1 MKKADFIL
9 VGGGMA
15 GLSLAY
21 YLSTDQRFRGK
32 SILLIEPEEKRA
44 NDRTWAFWQRE
55 SSAFDSILF
64 RTWSSV
70 RVFSSENIAFSLDME
85 DYTYKLLRGID
96 FYQFVQKEL
105 AQNPHFQLIIDKSVR
120 IEDTG
125 DAVEVTT
132 KEKGIFTGSYVFD
145 SSFPLEANYPYRH
158 YLKQHF
164 KGYVVDMERPVFD
177 TKEPEMMNF
186 AVEQLDG
193 ECTFI
198 YILPFTETT
207 ALVELTLFSPDLLTD
222 ERYIR
227 VLEEYLTT
235 RFSGLKYQIKEEEW
249 GVIPMSDVPT
259 KEQVTPRTFRI
270 GTSGGYTHPATG
282 YTFAFTQK
290 RLQRLVENIAQAN
303 GAAFTLPTLFTQRK
317 HTYYSAVLLNVLD
330 NKRYPSPDI
339 FVGLFQKNRPSLVFK
354 FLAAETTFW
363 EEIKIMWSTPILIF
377 GKAAIAVIGRRI
389 KEKIKK

>member
-21 YLSTDQRFRGK
+21 YLSIDHRFKGK
-32 SILLIEPEEKRA
+32 SILIIEPEEKQA
-44 NDRTWAFWQRE
+44 NDRTWAFWQKE
-55 SSAFDSILF
+55 NSVFDSILF
-64 RTWSSV
+64 RKWPTV
-70 RVFSSENIAFSLDME
+70 RVFSSGNVSYSLDLE
-85 DYTYKLLRGID
+85 DYTYKLLRGVD

-105 AQNPHFQLIIDKSVR
+105 AKNTNFQLLK
-120 IEDTG
+120 DTVLHINDMG
-125 DAVEVTT
+125 EEVEVET
-132 KEKGIFTGSYVFD
+132 KEHGILTGAYVFD
-145 SSFPLEANYPYRH
+145 SSYQLPLDVPKRH

-164 KGYVVDMERPVFD
+164 KGYVVEMAQPVFD

-198 YILPFTETT
+198 YILPFTSTT
-207 ALVELTLFSPDLLTD
+207 ALVELTLFSPDLLTK
-222 ERYIR
+222 ERYVQ
-227 VLEEYLTT
+227 VLEDYLAA
-235 RFSGLKYQIKEEEW
+235 RFSEVAYQIKEEEW
-249 GVIPMSDVPT
+249 GVIPMTDVPT

-290 RLQRLVENIAQAN
+290 RLQRLVEFIAESK
-303 GAAFTLPTLFTQRK
+303 GAPITLPAPFAQTK
-317 HTYYSAVLLNVLD
+317 HTFYAAVLLNVLD
-330 NKRYPSPDI
+330 EKRYPAPDVFI
-339 FVGLFQKNRPSLVFK
+339 RLFQKNKPALVFK

-363 EEIKIMWSTPILIF
+363 EEIKIMWSTPIFIF
-377 GKAAIAVIGRRI
+377 GKAAFVIIGRRI
-389 KEKIKK
+389 LEKIKK

>member
-32 SILLIEPEEKRA
+32 SILLIEPEEKHA

-55 SSAFDSILF
+55 SSVFDSILF
-64 RTWSSV
+64 QKWSTV
-70 RVFSSENIAFSLDME
+70 RVFSSENTVYSLDME

-105 AQNPHFQLIIDKSVR
+105 TQNPYFQLLKDKSTK
-120 IEDTG
+120 IEDKG
-125 DAVEVTT
+125 DVVEVTT
-132 KEKGIFTGSYVFD
+132 NENGIFTGTYVFD
-145 SSFPLEANYPYRH
+145 SSFPLVANYPYRH

-164 KGYVVDMERPVFD
+164 KGYVVEMERPVFD

-207 ALVELTLFSPDLLTD
+207 ALVELTLFSPDLLTK
-222 ERYIR
+222 ERYIQ
-227 VLEEYLTT
+227 VLEDYLAT
-235 RFSGLKYQIKEEEW
+235 RFSGVMYQIKEEEW
-249 GVIPMSDVPT
+249 GVIPMSDVPAD
-259 KEQVTPRTFRI
+259 EQVTPRTFRI

-290 RLQRLVENIAQAN
+290 RLQRLVEFIAQAN
-303 GAAFTLPTLFTQRK
+303 GKPVVLPHTFAQQK
-317 HTYYSAVLLNVLD
+317 HTFYAAVLLNVLD
-330 NKRYPSPDI
+330 KKRYPAPDVFI
-339 FVGLFQKNRPSLVFK
+339 RLFQKNKPSLVFK

-363 EEIKIMWSTPILIF
+363 EEIKVMWSTPIFIF
-377 GKAAIAVIGRRI
+377 GRAALAVIGRRI

>member
-120 IEDTG
+120 IEDKG

-132 KEKGIFTGSYVFD
+132 KEKGIFAGSYVFD
-145 SSFPLEANYPYRH
+145 SSVPLEANYPYRH

-164 KGYVVDMERPVFD
+164 KGYVVDME
-177 TKEPEMMNF
+177 
-186 AVEQLDG
+186 
-193 ECTFI
+193 
-198 YILPFTETT
+198 ET
-207 ALVELTLFSPDLLTD
+207 
-222 ERYIR
+222 
-227 VLEEYLTT
+227 
-235 RFSGLKYQIKEEEW
+235 
-249 GVIPMSDVPT
+249 
-259 KEQVTPRTFRI
+259 
-270 GTSGGYTHPATG
+270 
-282 YTFAFTQK
+282 
-290 RLQRLVENIAQAN
+290 
-303 GAAFTLPTLFTQRK
+303 
-317 HTYYSAVLLNVLD
+317 
-330 NKRYPSPDI
+330 
-339 FVGLFQKNRPSLVFK
+339 NR
-354 FLAAETTFW
+354 
-363 EEIKIMWSTPILIF
+363 
-377 GKAAIAVIGRRI
+377 
-389 KEKIKK
+389 